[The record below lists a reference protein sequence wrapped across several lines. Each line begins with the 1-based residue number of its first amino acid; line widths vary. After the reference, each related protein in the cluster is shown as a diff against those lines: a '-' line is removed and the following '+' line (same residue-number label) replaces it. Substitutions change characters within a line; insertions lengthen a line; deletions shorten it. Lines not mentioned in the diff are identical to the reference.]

1 MIWIIVAIIGIVIL
15 LAVAATSDTTP
26 TQEIDYEPPRRH
38 SKPPVHWDP
47 NHFIHMR
54 QHRND
59 ERHARHK
66 RNQTPW

>member
-1 MIWIIVAIIGIVIL
+1 MIWIIAFIIVFIL
-15 LAVAATSDTTP
+15 LIAAAATRIDSP
-26 TQEIDYEPPRRH
+26 THEIDCEPPSLPH
-38 SKPPVHWDP
+38 SPAPHWEP
-47 NHFIHMR
+47 NHFIHKR

>member
-1 MIWIIVAIIGIVIL
+1 MIWIVIGIIALVVII
-15 LAVAATSDTTP
+15 AIADTRNNTTP
-26 TQEIDYEPPRRH
+26 PTIDYEPP
-38 SKPPVHWDP
+38 SLPKSPAPHWEP
-47 NHFIHMR
+47 NHFIHKH